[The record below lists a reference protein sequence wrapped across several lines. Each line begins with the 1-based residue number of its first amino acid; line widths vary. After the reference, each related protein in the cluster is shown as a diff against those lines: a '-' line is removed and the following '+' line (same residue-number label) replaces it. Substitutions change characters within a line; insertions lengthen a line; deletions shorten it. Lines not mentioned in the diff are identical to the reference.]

1 MQRFKQK
8 AQFRDAVSTVGRQS
22 LYITGIAGLYFG
34 VELGVGLLRE
44 KQGADWA
51 NTAAAG
57 AVAGGLL
64 GARGKPGSMSVLT
77 SASGL
82 SAAPSGAHG

>member
-1 MQRFKQK
+1 MQVVERWKQK
-8 AQFRDAVSTVGRQS
+8 AQFRDAVTTIGRQS

-44 KQGADWA
+44 KQGDWA

-57 AVAGGLL
+57 AAAGGLL
-64 GARGKPGSMSVLT
+64 GARGKPVR
-77 SASGL
+77 ASG
-82 SAAPSGAHG
+82 